1 MTGVR
6 EVLVLQHVPW
16 EKPGLI
22 ADALAPVS
30 PIVRNVVSLREP
42 ELPAPSE
49 LAGLVVMGG
58 PQGALDD
65 DRWPGLAAERSLL
78 ARAAQAGVPV
88 LGVCLGMQLLAVAL
102 GAALHSSH
110 GTEIGYGPVHRNARD
125 PVLDPLG
132 AEPTVLHWHS
142 DAVELPVGAE
152 LLASS
157 AATPVQAFRAGSA
170 LGLQFHI
177 EVDAALLS
185 AWLGDRRMTEG
196 VPAEALRRI
205 RADAPAAARLE
216 PAATS
221 ALGVFATAVRDR
233 RGDL

>member
-1 MTGVR
+1 MKRVR

-22 ADALAPVS
+22 TAALAPIS
-30 PIVRNVVSLREP
+30 PIVRNVVSEREP
-42 ELPAPSE
+42 ELLAPAE

-65 DRWPGLAAERSLL
+65 ERWPGLAAERSLL
-78 ARAAQAGVPV
+78 TRAVEAGVPV

-110 GTEIGYGPVHRNARD
+110 GTEIGYGPVRRHGRD
-125 PVLDPLG
+125 AVLDPLG
-132 AEPTVLHWHS
+132 EDPTVLHWHS
-142 DAVELPVGAE
+142 DAVELPVGAN

-157 AATPVQAFRAGSA
+157 AKTPVQAFRAGSA

-177 EVDAALLS
+177 EVDAPLLA
-185 AWLGDRRMTEG
+185 AWLGDARMIDT
-196 VPAEALRRI
+196 VPAEALGRMRDDE
-205 RADAPAAARLE
+205 DAAVRLE
-216 PAATS
+216 PAARA
-221 ALGVFATAVRDR
+221 ALGVFAGAVRDR
-233 RGDL
+233 RGET